1 MKSFVLLKQQLIDE
15 QRKHVSEVRV
25 LAAEREEVQK
35 QKEGISSTMRQ
46 SWTSQQATLEE
57 ELRVERER
65 ARELALRLQHEGVP
79 GILVR
84 GLTMLD
90 PLGSWPRCKPC

>member
-1 MKSFVLLKQQLIDE
+1 MSSSLPFVVLEGLLTYNITDWTITDWQPRRIKQQLIDE

-25 LAAEREEVQK
+25 LIAEREEVQK

-65 ARELALRLQHEGVP
+65 ARELVLRL
-79 GILVR
+79 
-84 GLTMLD
+84 
-90 PLGSWPRCKPC
+90 